1 MSDQKVQQD
10 DDVFSSN
17 RQNFSKGVRT
27 PNVSGKELAN
37 EILESKIKLLVRRL
51 KTGCQV
57 IELNSLKLADFVNWI
72 NNLVFLNSAKIL

>member
-17 RQNFSKGVRT
+17 RQNFSK
-27 PNVSGKELAN
+27 SGKELAN